1 MHRIFRSLT
10 LACAALG
17 AAAAQLA
24 AQNPTAAQRPGRAP
38 AAPPAALAQYMTGG
52 AIAQY
57 LVDHPRALNLTSKQ
71 VDQARKL
78 AKYTDS
84 VNAPLR
90 AQWEQLTGGKAL
102 RDLDSATRHRIA
114 PQLQSIRRL
123 VQVNDAAAFDSV
135 DTILNPRQQE
145 RLATLREEY
154 RARLQARPG
163 SRPRQQPQ

>member
-1 MHRIFRSLT
+1 MNVTYRGLT
-10 LACAALG
+10 LLCAALG
-17 AAAAQLA
+17 AAGGPLA
-24 AQNPTAAQRPGRAP
+24 AQAPPQRPARAP
-38 AAPPAALAQYMTGG
+38 AAALAQYMTGG

-90 AQWEQLTGGKAL
+90 AQWEQLTGGKPL
-102 RDLDSATRHRIA
+102 RDLDSATRRQVA
-114 PQLQSIRRL
+114 PQLQSIRQQ

-135 DTILNPRQQE
+135 DTILNPRQQQ
-145 RLATLREEY
+145 RLAELRQEY
-154 RARLQARPG
+154 RARLQARPAN
-163 SRPRQQPQ
+163 RPTPQPQ